1 MPTDA
6 LKMPDPIEHDS
17 LIPTLNQQGAIWL
30 YVDAISQA
38 YLDFAGRSKGTLLE
52 IAAGYGHIVIR
63 ALEAGAGKVFA
74 NEIDARQLAIL
85 KGRVPA
91 GYADKVV
98 CCLGEFA
105 DHVEFPEAS
114 FDGVYTAR
122 LFHFFDGERIRASL
136 SKMHRWVK
144 PAGKVFLVSDAIYRT
159 IFKAWIPTYERRV
172 AAGDAW
178 PGVFHDI
185 RSRVPDDLHPE
196 NFLDTMNF
204 LDPTVLSRELSRAG
218 FRVEVAGLFPYT
230 GNFALARLDGREL
243 AGAVGVKE

>member
-1 MPTDA
+1 LFRRCSHPRRCRRRNRLDPVRDADGGRRRVSGDVSHQPSSPRLAGKQPRRRYVTTRAFREGEFECRKGQGMPADA

-38 YLDFAGRSKGTLLE
+38 YLDFAGRSQGTLLE
-52 IAAGYGHIVIR
+52 IAAGYGHMVIR

-91 GYADKVV
+91 RDADRVV
-98 CCLGEFA
+98 CYLGEFP
-105 DHVEFPEAS
+105 DHVAFPEAS

-122 LFHFFDGERIRASL
+122 LFHFFDGERIRVSL
-136 SKMHRWVK
+136 SKLHRWVK

-159 IFKAWIPTYERRV
+159 IFKAWIPAYERRV

-178 PGVFHDI
+178 
-185 RSRVPDDLHPE
+185 
-196 NFLDTMNF
+196 
-204 LDPTVLSRELSRAG
+204 
-218 FRVEVAGLFPYT
+218 
-230 GNFALARLDGREL
+230 
-243 AGAVGVKE
+243 